1 MESTVSEPP
10 VPVYKA
16 PLFEP
21 LTRQSAS
28 LRISTAI
35 EQKILRRSLRPGD
48 ALPTE
53 TALAEQFAVHRS
65 TVREALR
72 RLESAGLVGRE
83 GGSKK
88 LRVTRPGHAE
98 TASRVGR
105 TLALDDVTFI
115 ELWEAMRAVAPRTA
129 AIAAEHG
136 TPGSLASLEAIVS
149 AVETARGADAAVNQ
163 VVEFFGKLAEMS
175 GNRVL
180 MLAMQPVTRLLA
192 PSLRRMIDRVPQGRT
207 RILVAQRCIVEAI
220 RARKPDE
227 AEAWMTRH
235 VQDFRRGYELA
246 GIALDTKVG
255 TAPVAD

>member
-1 MESTVSEPP
+1 MPDSTPTP
-10 VPVYKA
+10 KA

-21 LTRQSAS
+21 LARQPAS

-48 ALPTE
+48 PLPTE
-53 TALAEQFAVHRS
+53 TELAEQFAVHRS

-83 GGSKK
+83 GGSKR

-129 AIAAEHG
+129 ALAAAHG
-136 TPGSLASLEAIVS
+136 NGAEAIRNLEAIVA
-149 AVETARGADAAVNQ
+149 AVETARGADAAVGH
-163 VVEFFGKLAEMS
+163 VVEFFGKLAELS

-207 RILVAQRCIVEAI
+207 RILVAQRCIIEAI
-220 RARKPDE
+220 RTGKPDE
-227 AEAWMTRH
+227 AESWMNRH

-246 GIALDTKVG
+246 GIALDTKVASA
-255 TAPVAD
+255 TMAD